1 MHRRFP
7 ISYYK
12 LPAGSLLPLLF
23 CCLSGCGG
31 GAGPVANPTAE
42 PSAPVGGIAIPAEQ
56 SPPATISSVPSRAEQ
71 SATGSSPNPL
81 NDRPVIPSISLSGG
95 AAPAAGGTG
104 SAPAGGAG
112 SETDRSARR
121 KQILAAMDPL
131 QIVLGQWRGTTQ
143 KEVGDFKGLDEPR
156 WVWDFK
162 SQRDQPALVMESV
175 ESPYFKTA
183 RLTFFPERDIYQLT
197 TTGTDSKER
206 IFEGNFSAP
215 AERYQGDDDRLH
227 WKFKLE
233 LNQINGTSPRETWQ
247 VVFNQQDNNRY
258 LMELSR
264 LQGSRFLRFDTVATQ
279 RQGTSFAKSD
289 DDYGERICIIS
300 GGLGTM
306 QVSYQGK
313 SYWVCCTGCK
323 AAFEDDP
330 ATWIAEFNAKQKQ

>member
-1 MHRRFP
+1 
-7 ISYYK
+7 
-12 LPAGSLLPLLF
+12 
-23 CCLSGCGG
+23 
-31 GAGPVANPTAE
+31 
-42 PSAPVGGIAIPAEQ
+42 
-56 SPPATISSVPSRAEQ
+56 
-71 SATGSSPNPL
+71 
-81 NDRPVIPSISLSGG
+81 
-95 AAPAAGGTG
+95 
-104 SAPAGGAG
+104 
-112 SETDRSARR
+112 
-121 KQILAAMDPL
+121 MDPL

-162 SQRDQPALVMESV
+162 SQRDQPALVMESA
-175 ESPYFKTA
+175 ESTYFKSA

-247 VVFNQQDNNRY
+247 VVFNQQENNRY

-264 LQGSRFLRFDTVATQ
+264 QQGSRFLRFDTVATQ